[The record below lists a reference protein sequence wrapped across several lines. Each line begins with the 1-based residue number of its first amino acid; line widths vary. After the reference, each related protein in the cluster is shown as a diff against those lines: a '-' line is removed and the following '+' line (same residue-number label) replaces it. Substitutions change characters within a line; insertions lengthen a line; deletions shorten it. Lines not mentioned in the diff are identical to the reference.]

1 MDKNMTQKNLSQW
14 LEDNGDNSLRINYNL
29 NKNSIVFDLGGYF
42 GGWSEKIYNKY
53 KCKIHI
59 FEPIPSLFLGLN
71 EKFSGNDDIKI
82 YNFGMSDK
90 ECVIDISL
98 LNDASSF
105 YIQSDNSV
113 KAKTVSIKNF
123 LIENDI
129 NSIDLIKINI
139 EGDEYKVLN
148 CLLDN
153 NLIEKFKNIQVQFHS
168 FIPDAV
174 NLRNRIREKLKQTHV
189 LTYDYEFV
197 WENWELISNNNT
209 F

>member
-1 MDKNMTQKNLSQW
+1 MSTQKNLSQW
-14 LEDNGDNSLRINYNL
+14 NEDNGNDSLRINYDL

-42 GGWSEKIYNKY
+42 GEWSEKIYNKY

-59 FEPIPSLFLGLN
+59 FEPIPSLFSRLN
-71 EKFSGNDDIKI
+71 QKFSGNNDIEI
-82 YNFGMSDK
+82 YNFGMSDQ
-90 ECVIDISL
+90 ECTMDISL
-98 LNDASSF
+98 LNDRSSF
-105 YIQSDNSV
+105 NIQSNDSV
-113 KAKTVSIKNF
+113 KAKVVSIKNF

-129 NSIDLIKINI
+129 KSIDLIKINI

-153 NLIEKFKNIQVQFHS
+153 DLIKKFKNIQVQFHS
-168 FIPDAV
+168 FIPDSV
-174 NLRNRIREKLKQTHV
+174 NLRNQIREKLKQTHV